1 MQRAAFM
8 GARHDV
14 VQLVSGAATSLESVA
29 QVEVFKTGPQRKVA
43 AQQIHSVHTAR
54 IGKDDV
60 ILRWASAT
68 RTYPVH
74 VVAHAA
80 VQGVDGTVTASTVE
94 APVARREHVVPVAAD
109 DAVRPVAAVK
119 SVVPGEAVD
128 HVVAVGADERIVA
141 VCPDEMNARR
151 AAASFTEEHDVGR
164 RELRSSLE
172 DSDHPSCDEAAAVP
186 VVPERAAGGVVHHP
200 IVRVMAG
207 ARAWR
212 GPEAG
217 VVGAECTGASG
228 AEEDLV
234 VQQNG
239 V

>member
-94 APVARREHVVPVAAD
+94 APVARREHVVSVAAD
-109 DAVRPVAAVK
+109 DAVRAVAAIK
-119 SVVPGEAVD
+119 SVVPGEAFD
-128 HVVAVGADERIVA
+128 GVVAAEPVHGVAAGCADEMIVA
-141 VCPDEMNARR
+141 IGASDRQRTVLHHETRGGQDRR
-151 AAASFTEEHDVGR
+151 ALEESDQVRDV
-164 RELRSSLE
+164 
-172 DSDHPSCDEAAAVP
+172 PPVAVE
-186 VVPERAAGGVVHHP
+186 VIEQLAGGGVVDDP
-200 IVRVMAG
+200 VLGVLPPGSARGRVKA
-207 ARAWR
+207 
-212 GPEAG
+212 
-217 VVGAECTGASG
+217 VVVFSEPA
-228 AEEDLV
+228 
-234 VQQNG
+234 
-239 V
+239 